1 MKLVDAQQGGTLLKR
16 IAGVRKQLA
25 TDLGFVLPPVR
36 VTDNL
41 SLKSREYV
49 VQLKGAEIARFELQP
64 GAELAINP
72 GQAQGKVE
80 GTECREPA
88 FGLPAL
94 WIAPGDVDKAR
105 VMGYTVVDAANVV
118 ATHLTELIRTYAHE
132 LFTRQETNRHL
143 DRIREENPKLIED
156 LVPKLVPPSTVQ
168 RIYQNL
174 LRERVSIRDGV
185 TILEALA
192 EAAGTTKNPT
202 LLTEFVRQSLART
215 IVKPYLNEQGEL
227 PVFFLDP
234 AIEQTIQSGIE
245 HSEITTRLGLAPN
258 TLTDILEKVKKGVGS
273 LQGPTV
279 MLCSASVRFA
289 VRQIVE
295 SELSLLAV
303 LSHGEIP
310 PNVRVVSLGRVA

>member
-1 MKLVDAQQGGTLLKR
+1 
-16 IAGVRKQLA
+16 
-25 TDLGFVLPPVR
+25 VLPPVR

-49 VQLKGAEIARFELQP
+49 VLLKGAEIARFELQP

-72 GQAQGKVE
+72 GQAQGKID
-80 GTECREPA
+80 GLPCREPA

-94 WIAPGDVDKAR
+94 WIQPEEVDKAR

-143 DRIREENPKLIED
+143 DRVREENPKLIED
-156 LVPKLVPPSTVQ
+156 LVPKLVAPSTVQ
-168 RIYQNL
+168 RVFQNL

-192 EAAGTTKNPT
+192 EAAGATKNPT
-202 LLTEFVRQSLART
+202 LLSEFVRQGLART
-215 IVKPYLNEQGEL
+215 VVRPYLNERGEL
-227 PVFFLDP
+227 PTFFMDP
-234 AIEQTIQSGIE
+234 SLEQTIQSGVE
-245 HSEITTRLGLAPN
+245 HTEVTTRLALAPK
-258 TLTDILEKVKKGVGS
+258 TLTEIIDRIRKAVGT

-279 MLCSASVRFA
+279 LMCSSAVRFA

-295 SELSLLAV
+295 SELPLLAV
-303 LSHGEIP
+303 LSHGEVP
-310 PNVRVVSLGRVA
+310 AHLKVVSLWRVR